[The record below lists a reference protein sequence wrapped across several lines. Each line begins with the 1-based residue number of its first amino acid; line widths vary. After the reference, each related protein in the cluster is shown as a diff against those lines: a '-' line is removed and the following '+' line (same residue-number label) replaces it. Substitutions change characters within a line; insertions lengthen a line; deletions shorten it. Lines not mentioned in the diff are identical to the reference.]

1 MSCISQIPSEMETPC
16 DVVYMVP
23 SQVQSHE
30 TGLRD
35 EHGDLMGQGD
45 SVRRNRTFRF
55 LVFWLRSSEETGH
68 HFK

>member
-1 MSCISQIPSEMETPC
+1 METPY
-16 DVVYMVP
+16 DVVYMVS

-45 SVRRNRTFRF
+45 SV
-55 LVFWLRSSEETGH
+55 EETGR
-68 HFK
+68 FASWSFG